1 MFSIIG
7 VVVVVVCVFGGYT
20 MAGGKLSIVLHAL
33 PFEFMIIGGAAAG
46 SLLVANSLGV
56 VKRALGGFG
65 KAMRGP
71 KWSEKDYRDLLCL
84 LFSLARL
91 QKQKGNLGLEAH
103 IEQPEESSIF
113 TQYPKIL
120 KDHFARSLICDT
132 TRMMTLDLDDPHQI
146 DDYIDAQLEK
156 HHHEALEPGHA
167 LTTVADA
174 LPALGIVAAVLGVIK
189 TMASINEPPE
199 VLGELI
205 GSALVGTF
213 LGVFLSYG
221 VVGPF
226 ANRMKQVSEEELRF
240 YSVIKD
246 VLVGMAHGYAPQVAV
261 EVGRGNVP
269 TPIQPSFYDIDE
281 AVNELPREAA

>member
-1 MFSIIG
+1 MFPIIG
-7 VVVVVVCVFGGYT
+7 IAVVIGCVFGGYLL
-20 MAGGKLSIVLHAL
+20 AGGKLSIIIHAL

-46 SLLVANSLGV
+46 SLLIANSLRV

-65 KAMRGP
+65 KAMRGS
-71 KWSEKDYRDLLCL
+71 KWSESDYRDLLCL

-91 QKQKGNLGLEAH
+91 QKQKGNLGLESH

-120 KDHFARSLICDT
+120 KDEFAITLICDT
-132 TRMMTLDLDDPHQI
+132 ARMMTLDLDDPHQI
-146 DDYIDAQLEK
+146 DDYVDSQLEK
-156 HHHEALEPGHA
+156 HHHEALEPGNA

-199 VLGELI
+199 VLGQLI
-205 GSALVGTF
+205 ASALVGTF

-226 ANRMKQVSEEELRF
+226 ANRMKQVAEEESRF
-240 YSVIKD
+240 YHVIKD
-246 VLVGMAHGYAPQVAV
+246 VLVGMAHGHAPQVAV

-269 TPIQPSFYDIDE
+269 SPVQPSFYDIDE

>member
-1 MFSIIG
+1 MFAIIG
-7 VVVVVVCVFGGYT
+7 VAVVLVCVFGGYT
-20 MAGGKLSIVLHAL
+20 LAGGKLSIVLHAL

-56 VKRALGGFG
+56 VKKALGGFG
-65 KAMRGP
+65 KVLRGP
-71 KWSEKDYRDLLCL
+71 KWTSQDYRDLLCL
-84 LFSLARL
+84 LFALARVH
-91 QKQKGNLGLEAH
+91 KQKGNLGLEAH
-103 IEQPEESSIF
+103 IEQPNESAIF
-113 TQYPKIL
+113 TQYPKIMR
-120 KDHFARSLICDT
+120 DEFAVTLICDT
-132 TRMMTLDLDDPHQI
+132 VRMMTLNLEDPHQV
-146 DDYIDAQLEK
+146 DDYLDAQLEK
-156 HHHEALEPGHA
+156 RHQEVLEPANA

-199 VLGELI
+199 VLGKLI
-205 GSALVGTF
+205 ASALVGTF

-226 ANRMKQVSEEELRF
+226 ANRMKQVSEEEMRF
-240 YSVIKD
+240 YHVIKD
-246 VLVGMAHGYAPQVAV
+246 VLVGMAHGHAPQVAI

-269 TPIQPSFYDIDE
+269 SPVQPSFYDIDE